1 MDFLC
6 RPAAASEVNMNEDQS
21 ITHYDLL
28 YLCCRYL
35 SRQEA
40 EQRVFSWTGHCVVCR
55 VGSWNVARA
64 VRDHGERDT
73 DDAEVT
79 VA

>member
-1 MDFLC
+1 MTFCTCVADTCRGKKPNNGCLVGLAIVLC
-6 RPAAASEVNMNEDQS
+6 
-21 ITHYDLL
+21 
-28 YLCCRYL
+28 
-35 SRQEA
+35 A
-40 EQRVFSWTGHCVVCR
+40 ELE